1 MIKQLFLF
9 FLLIS
14 ATFSTFAK
22 VECFDIEP
30 QKAKKMVYDSANLL
44 SQRERIA
51 LEQKLYSYSKETSTQ
66 IAIVAVN
73 KVTCDM
79 AMTAIS
85 LGHEWG
91 VGQEKEDNGI
101 VILIAKENRKI
112 YIATGYGVEG
122 YIPDVFAKRIIDG
135 IITPN
140 FKKGDFYGGLSQ
152 ALDVMAEMLNGIYQ
166 PEVSSQT
173 DSDGIPIWV
182 ILLIILLIFLLISR
196 GNRGGGSQYDYDRKG
211 QQVFGDDWG
220 QNSGS
225 WGDFRRGRGVF
236 FPPSSGGGFGSG
248 SSGGGGFGGF
258 GGGGF
263 GGGGAGGSW

>member
-9 FLLIS
+9 FLLIG
-14 ATFSTFAK
+14 ATFSSFAK

-44 SQRERIA
+44 SQNERIS
-51 LEQKLYSYSKETSTQ
+51 LENKLYSYSKETSAQ

-101 VILIAKENRKI
+101 VILIAKENRKV

-122 YIPDVFAKRIIDG
+122 YIPDIYAKRIIDN

-140 FKKGDFYGGLSQ
+140 FKKGNFYGGLSQ
-152 ALDVMAEMLNGIYQ
+152 ALDIMADMLKGVYQ
-166 PEVSSQT
+166 PKEEHRT
-173 DSDGIPIWV
+173 DSDAIPLWV
-182 ILLIILLIFLLISR
+182 IVLIILIVFLLMSR
-196 GNRGGGSQYDYDRKG
+196 GNRGGGSQYDYDSNGRR
-211 QQVFGDDWG
+211 VFGDDWG
-220 QNSGS
+220 QNSGN
-225 WGDFRRGRGVF
+225 WGDFRGGRGVF
-236 FPPSSGGGFGSG
+236 FPPSGGGFGG
-248 SSGGGGFGGF
+248 GGSGGGGFGGF